1 MEDGEEYKNIA
12 SGGGD
17 SEPEPC
23 RQTYLLEMDGV
34 SLHCLDL
41 LFVLLGHVEG
51 LVPGQTQI
59 LQLPHLIFQQG
70 LYRRE
75 PKDLVKYH
83 TRL

>member
-1 MEDGEEYKNIA
+1 MD

-17 SEPEPC
+17 SERGPC
-23 RQTYLLEMDGV
+23 KQTYLLETDGV

-41 LFVLLGHVEG
+41 LFVLLGHIEG

-75 PKDLVKYH
+75 PNQTVGLVILLLK
-83 TRL
+83 TA